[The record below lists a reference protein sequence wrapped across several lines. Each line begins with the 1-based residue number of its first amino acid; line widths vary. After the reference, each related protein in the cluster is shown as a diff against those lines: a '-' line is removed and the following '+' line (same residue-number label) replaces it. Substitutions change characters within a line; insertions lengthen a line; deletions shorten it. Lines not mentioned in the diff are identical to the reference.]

1 MEEPNPNENL
11 ENKENVEEKKAE
23 EAEPN
28 PENAQQEQK
37 PPEPQ
42 ENQNQNEEIKPPEE
56 NKAQNEIKP
65 EVENQNQNQEEVK
78 QPEENKNEIK
88 PEENQIQNEI
98 KQPEAQP
105 QNVIPNVNNNQIQNN
120 QAIAENNRI
129 QEEKQKKIKE
139 ENDRIVGVIKDKIKK
154 MNDYY
159 NFCLQYEDVIYKIL
173 YNLDELTYEKITNSL
188 DDGFNFVY
196 FFKNSAE
203 LYSKFA
209 EEIQNCNKLITFEEK
224 KPKMTDGFLSNVMQS
239 TQNIFYQN
247 LSKFSHG
254 MRQNIIAKGP
264 LSQLSEK
271 KSKIDV
277 IKKTQLK
284 KFSELIDE
292 KKNLEKK
299 YKSYIKLFS
308 SFVPELIPPNP
319 KAPNNPVQP
328 MPELIDSPDFVYI
341 VKDFLD
347 SLNALLSKM
356 IKFTTEAKESM
367 KAINALFVEVYNL
380 IKEAISI
387 YIKESKIFFN
397 QEVTKKFE
405 EVENYFK
412 KYDQNAKENNTFK
425 LTRIFHNEQVKENIY
440 NLLQQYYML
449 LCNSNT
455 IKKELISDRNAFS
468 TDKYQNVDLFFD
480 WLISVL
486 PTKLEV
492 PVNDLII
499 KSFEIKRDPGFFSR
513 WKQAGMVF
521 TRQHHLILFDKVNS
535 YKIEDIVKIFETDKI
550 TYQRKEDKKKG
561 LLFEVVA
568 DVKGKVMNF
577 KGTFLFDALTMENIN
592 EISELINNK
601 A

>member
-1 MEEPNPNENL
+1 MEEPNPNENP

-56 NKAQNEIKP
+56 NKEQNEIKP
-65 EVENQNQNQEEVK
+65 EVENQNQNQEEAK

-105 QNVIPNVNNNQIQNN
+105 QNVIPNANNNQIQNN
-120 QAIAENNRI
+120 QAIVENNRI

-139 ENDRIVGVIKDKIKK
+139 ENDKIVGVIKDKIKK

-173 YNLDELTYEKITNSL
+173 YNLDELTYEKISNSL

-328 MPELIDSPDFVYI
+328 MPELIDAPDFVCI

-367 KAINALFVEVYNL
+367 KAINALFVDVYNL

>member
-1 MEEPNPNENL
+1 MEEPNPNENP

-56 NKAQNEIKP
+56 NKEQNEIKP

-105 QNVIPNVNNNQIQNN
+105 QNPIPNVNNNQIQNN

-188 DDGFNFVY
+188 DDGFNFLY

-239 TQNIFYQN
+239 TQSIFYQN

-341 VKDFLD
+341 VKDFLV

-499 KSFEIKRDPGFFSR
+499 KSFEIKRDPGIFSR

-577 KGTFLFDALTMENIN
+577 KGTFLFDALTMENMN

>member
-1 MEEPNPNENL
+1 MEEPNPNENP

-56 NKAQNEIKP
+56 NKEQNEIKP
-65 EVENQNQNQEEVK
+65 EVENQNQEEAK

-105 QNVIPNVNNNQIQNN
+105 QNPIPNVNNNQIQNN

-129 QEEKQKKIKE
+129 QEEKQKKVKE

-209 EEIQNCNKLITFEEK
+209 EEIQNCNKLITFDEK

>member
-1 MEEPNPNENL
+1 MEEPNPNENP

-42 ENQNQNEEIKPPEE
+42 ENQNQNEDIKPPEE
-56 NKAQNEIKP
+56 NKEQNEIKP
-65 EVENQNQNQEEVK
+65 EGENQNQNQEEVK

-88 PEENQIQNEI
+88 PEENQIQSEI

-105 QNVIPNVNNNQIQNN
+105 QNVIPNQVQNN

-328 MPELIDSPDFVYI
+328 IPELIDSPDFVYI

-347 SLNALLSKM
+347 SINALLSKM

-367 KAINALFVEVYNL
+367 KAINALFVDVYNL

-499 KSFEIKRDPGFFSR
+499 KSFEIKRDPGIFSR